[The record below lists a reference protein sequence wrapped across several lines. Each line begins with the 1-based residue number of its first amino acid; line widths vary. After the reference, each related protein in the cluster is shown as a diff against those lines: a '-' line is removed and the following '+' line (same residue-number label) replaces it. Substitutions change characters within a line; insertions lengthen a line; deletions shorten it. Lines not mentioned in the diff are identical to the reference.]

1 MSSAQHNRRRR
12 GELTRDEIVTAAL
25 AIIDAEG
32 LDALTMRR
40 LAGEIACGLT
50 TLYSH
55 VWDRGDLLNGVVARV
70 LAEIDFRYIEGDTW
84 ADVLLRTSNA
94 YRSMAQRHPHAFAL
108 VAASPVDRPPVVDH
122 LFRATEVLVKTGI
135 STESAFELLAVNDAF
150 ATGLFV
156 TDAATKAPASSAS
169 PRDVQT
175 ALGETQMRFRD
186 YAGDRIWEQGMKMI
200 IAGAQLTLGLPPV

>member
-1 MSSAQHNRRRR
+1 M
-12 GELTRDEIVTAAL
+12 
-25 AIIDAEG
+25 
-32 LDALTMRR
+32 
-40 LAGEIACGLT
+40 AGEEFNINSPKQLSKI
-50 TLYSH
+50 LFEKLKLPII
-55 VWDRGDLLNGVVARV
+55 R
-70 LAEIDFRYIEGDTW
+70 
-84 ADVLLRTSNA
+84 RT
-94 YRSMAQRHPHAFAL
+94 
-108 VAASPVDRPPVVDH
+108 
-122 LFRATEVLVKTGI
+122 KTGI